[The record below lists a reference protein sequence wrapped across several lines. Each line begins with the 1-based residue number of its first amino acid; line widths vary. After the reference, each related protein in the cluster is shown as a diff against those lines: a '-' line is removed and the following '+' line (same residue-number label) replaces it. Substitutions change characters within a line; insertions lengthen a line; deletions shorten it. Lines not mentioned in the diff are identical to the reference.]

1 MRPNIMTFLH
11 PDSFRYPYMSRLF
24 VFLIFLSMI
33 PLSVAAK
40 AEVLATVGD
49 TEVTDTELE
58 RAINS
63 SPFATQFVAMDEDD
77 QAALRGDLLQRL
89 VASRLLLMEAKRLK
103 LDQSE
108 EYKRNFESF
117 RLGLLYKHYLDS
129 LRDKVKVPPEEMQRL
144 KKEFAGNADALEAAK
159 SAYISNRYRQLR
171 KLTIQSLRDRFHVK
185 VHEARLDGDPAPD
198 TVLLEGDEGLKIRY
212 RDLVDGVA
220 LDGKPSR
227 EWLEDRLYRRAEL
240 LLIAKA
246 AEKEGVDIEEKL
258 SAFAEERLPAL
269 LVERK
274 EQEWVG
280 DEQVL
285 RDYLKEH
292 PDLAVVPERRH
303 IGQIVLKTRE
313 EAEAVRKRILA
324 GESLFTLAGE
334 MSIDPYGRSR
344 NGDMGWIK
352 AGTGLPALEKA
363 VAELKDNEISEIVE
377 TPRGFH
383 IITILERR
391 PGGVRSFAGVK
402 DRVRQVIL
410 DQKLADYVNS
420 LGEKYKVVWNVVK
433 AEK

>member
-1 MRPNIMTFLH
+1 
-11 PDSFRYPYMSRLF
+11 MSRLF
-24 VFLIFLSMI
+24 VFLILLSMI

-129 LRDKVKVPPEEMQRL
+129 LRDKVKVPPEEIQRL

-198 TVLLEGDEGLKIRY
+198 TVLLEGDEDLKILY

-246 AEKEGVDIEEKL
+246 AEKEGVDIEQKL

-274 EQEWVG
+274 EREWVG
-280 DEQVL
+280 DEKVL

-391 PGGVRSFAGVK
+391 PGGVRSFTGVK

>member
-1 MRPNIMTFLH
+1 MISLH

-24 VFLIFLSMI
+24 VFLILLSMI

-198 TVLLEGDEGLKIRY
+198 TVLLEGDEDLKILY

-246 AEKEGVDIEEKL
+246 AEKEGVDIEQKL

-280 DEQVL
+280 DEKVL

-303 IGQIVLKTRE
+303 IGQIVLKTHE

-391 PGGVRSFAGVK
+391 PGGVRSFSGVK

>member
-1 MRPNIMTFLH
+1 MISLH

-24 VFLIFLSMI
+24 VFLILLSMI

-198 TVLLEGDEGLKIRY
+198 TVLLEGDEDLKILY

-246 AEKEGVDIEEKL
+246 AEKEGVDIEQKL

-280 DEQVL
+280 DEKVL

>member
-24 VFLIFLSMI
+24 VFLILLSMI

-129 LRDKVKVPPEEMQRL
+129 LRDKVKVPPEEIQRL

-198 TVLLEGDEGLKIRY
+198 TVLLEGDEDLKILY

-246 AEKEGVDIEEKL
+246 AEKEGVDIEQKL

-274 EQEWVG
+274 EREWVG
-280 DEQVL
+280 DEKVL

>member
-1 MRPNIMTFLH
+1 MISLH

-24 VFLIFLSMI
+24 VFLILLSMI

-129 LRDKVKVPPEEMQRL
+129 LRDKVKVPPEEIQRL

-198 TVLLEGDEGLKIRY
+198 TVLLEGDEDLKILY

-246 AEKEGVDIEEKL
+246 AEKEGVDIEQKL

-269 LVERK
+269 LVERN

-280 DEQVL
+280 DEKVL

>member
-1 MRPNIMTFLH
+1 MISLH

-24 VFLIFLSMI
+24 VFLILLSMI

-198 TVLLEGDEGLKIRY
+198 TVLLEGDEDLKILY

-246 AEKEGVDIEEKL
+246 AEKEGVDIEQKL

-280 DEQVL
+280 DEKVL

-303 IGQIVLKTRE
+303 IGQIVLKARE

>member
-1 MRPNIMTFLH
+1 
-11 PDSFRYPYMSRLF
+11 MSRLF
-24 VFLIFLSMI
+24 VFLILLSMI

-108 EYKRNFESF
+108 EYKRSFESF

-144 KKEFAGNADALEAAK
+144 KKEFTGNADALEAAK

-246 AEKEGVDIEEKL
+246 AEKEGVDIEQKL

-280 DEQVL
+280 DEKVL

-352 AGTGLPALEKA
+352 ARTGLPALEKA

-410 DQKLADYVNS
+410 DKKLADYVNS